1 MPRML
6 IVDDEPDICDC
17 LRDFFSA
24 RGFAV
29 TCAFSGEEAIE
40 QITAAPVDVVLLD
53 ILLPGIHGIEV
64 LKRAKELCPEAKV
77 VMVTALDQDE
87 RRIEAQRYGAAGY
100 VPKPFDFSEAT
111 WAPVL
116 EACH

>member
-1 MPRML
+1 MQRML

-17 LRDFFSA
+17 LQQFFSA
-24 RGFAV
+24 KGFSV
-29 TCAFSGEEAIE
+29 TSAFSGEEAIE
-40 QITAAPVDVVLLD
+40 RIAEAPVDVVLLD
-53 ILLPGIHGIEV
+53 IILPGIHGIEV
-64 LKRAKELCPEAKV
+64 LKRAKELCPQAKV

-87 RRIEAQRYGAAGY
+87 PRVEAQRYGAAGY

-116 EACH
+116 ASLS